1 MRRYQ
6 YRLNDQNVSQAG
18 WGNLTPLKYIEAIP
32 GETYG
37 GTITVKARSALTDK
51 VIHSRAYYDLY
62 AFYCPIRLLW
72 PDFPKLLASSE
83 LEPSEAIDIP
93 KTTTLFPQNFEH
105 SFMGSDAAWQD
116 NLTTGTNAAFL
127 RRMYYMTYYSFFA
140 VDRRGQ
146 HREAQQYVELV
157 RKGGM
162 DQSNW
167 IGACAAR
174 ESTLDESWYPVHDGP
189 EKTIATDSEGN
200 INLDQIR
207 RAYSLDRFEKML
219 DYYGSRY
226 TDILQSYGVKAD
238 WGILQEPECIGMNNN
253 DFRFVKKSS
262 TGDEAYGEE
271 RGYFEGEYKLKLRKT
286 FCPEHGII
294 AVFAVP
300 RADTFNETYAGHL
313 LGTRDIASPAL
324 FYDPVAWSGYNNQT
338 GPKRLVDYTA
348 DRGARVD
355 IPLGE
360 HLRKGRNEHALPA
373 GAEWGSV
380 PVFSRSDMGEHLD
393 TPDDWRQAICRPMA
407 EDVRVVDGDQKINVP
422 PANISHYTEVRVAK
436 RSPLPPSKRLTQR

>member
-18 WGNLTPLKYIEAIP
+18 WGQLTPLKYIEAIP

-116 NLTTGTNAAFL
+116 NLTTGTNSAFL

-157 RKGGM
+157 RKGGL
-162 DQSNW
+162 
-167 IGACAAR
+167 
-174 ESTLDESWYPVHDGP
+174 E
-189 EKTIATDSEGN
+189 
-200 INLDQIR
+200 R
-207 RAYSLDRFEKML
+207 RHVVF
-219 DYYGSRY
+219 G
-226 TDILQSYGVKAD
+226 
-238 WGILQEPECIGMNNN
+238 
-253 DFRFVKKSS
+253 
-262 TGDEAYGEE
+262 
-271 RGYFEGEYKLKLRKT
+271 RG
-286 FCPEHGII
+286 
-294 AVFAVP
+294 
-300 RADTFNETYAGHL
+300 
-313 LGTRDIASPAL
+313 
-324 FYDPVAWSGYNNQT
+324 
-338 GPKRLVDYTA
+338 
-348 DRGARVD
+348 
-355 IPLGE
+355 
-360 HLRKGRNEHALPA
+360 
-373 GAEWGSV
+373 
-380 PVFSRSDMGEHLD
+380 
-393 TPDDWRQAICRPMA
+393 
-407 EDVRVVDGDQKINVP
+407 
-422 PANISHYTEVRVAK
+422 
-436 RSPLPPSKRLTQR
+436 